1 MKSARSLDL
10 ALKAARKHLAVCGNF
25 ERYEGIVTL
34 YGMTRL
40 AAGTGDPALL
50 AQTRDWLMPFV
61 RGELN
66 FWHNFPNYLCGGA
79 ASAYFLWRG
88 HLPDVRDAVRRYADE
103 ILNDAPRAPD
113 GILTRPRDVEKNYVW
128 IDVAFSVGPFL
139 LFTGLA
145 LDDDRYI
152 EESFQQ
158 VSKMVRLFRDPDNGL
173 LHQGRNFNGPGKIS
187 EDHWSRGNGWGA
199 FGLIELA
206 RHLPDDHPR
215 KVESLA
221 LYRDHVEAC
230 ARAQNDAGLW
240 HQEMTE
246 PGLSYVETSGSALL
260 LYALG
265 SGLEAGLFG
274 ASGSPEEA
282 AHRVRFERGLRGLL
296 AYITDDLDIF
306 HTCRGCLCPGN
317 ATKLDYRA
325 HPPVLNDSHAFGPVV
340 LAAGQ
345 AHLLGLET
353 VTR

>member
-1 MKSARSLDL
+1 MHTAQTLDL
-10 ALKAARKHLAVCGNF
+10 ALNAARKHLAVCGSF
-25 ERYEGIVTL
+25 ERYPGIVTL
-34 YGMTRL
+34 HGMARL
-40 AAGTGDPALL
+40 AAGTNDPAII

-66 FWHNFPNYLCGGA
+66 FGNNFPNYLCGGA
-79 ASAYFLWRG
+79 ASAYLLWRG
-88 HLPDVRDAVRRYADE
+88 HLPEVRDSVRRYADE
-103 ILNDAPRAPD
+103 IINDAPRDPD
-113 GILTRPRDVEKNYVW
+113 GILSHPRDTAKNLVW
-128 IDVAFSVGPFL
+128 IDVAFAVGPFL
-139 LFTGLA
+139 LFAGLA
-145 LDDDRYI
+145 LDDDRYV

-206 RHLPDDHPR
+206 RYLPDSHPR
-215 KVESLA
+215 KAEALA
-221 LYRDHVEAC
+221 LYRDHIEAC

-246 PGLSYVETSGSALL
+246 HSRSYVETSGSALF

-265 SGLEAGLFG
+265 SGLEAGLLG
-274 ASGSPEEA
+274 APGTPEA
-282 AHRVRFERGLRGLL
+282 NAHRARFEKGLRGLL

-317 ATKLDYRA
+317 GTKLDYMA
-325 HPPVLNDSHAFGPVV
+325 HPAVLNDSHAFGPVV

-345 AHLLGLET
+345 AHFLGLET
-353 VTR
+353 IA